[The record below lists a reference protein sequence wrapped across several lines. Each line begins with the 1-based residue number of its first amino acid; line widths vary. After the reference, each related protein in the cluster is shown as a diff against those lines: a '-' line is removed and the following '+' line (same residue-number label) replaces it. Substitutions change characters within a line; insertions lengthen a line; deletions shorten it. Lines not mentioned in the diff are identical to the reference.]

1 MLYYLRGP
9 LKIGENVGM
18 ATMFLSTLTP
28 KERRESLSPDDWW
41 RNEAGKE
48 VQSGAAYYSLGFED
62 DNLGSSPGWWAAT
75 VANYCPSR
83 LEELPEFLSS
93 KPCE

>member
-1 MLYYLRGP
+1 MVFVLYYLRGP

-48 VQSGAAYYSLGFED
+48 VQSGAA
-62 DNLGSSPGWWAAT
+62 
-75 VANYCPSR
+75 
-83 LEELPEFLSS
+83 
-93 KPCE
+93 